1 MGQARHPSHVTP
13 LTQNARLNK
22 AAHLNDLAHMTPV
35 ALRNAPAP
43 RGAAPPCAVPAPEY
57 GPRAEAPRP
66 VSPLK
71 DRLVRRKVTI
81 TGKNG
86 HPHLARPIDESDA
99 GALMRCYDAM
109 TERGKWFR
117 MLHHLPHLSED
128 MARDFCRP
136 DPNKDLC
143 IVLEGDGPLAGEI
156 LGGARIT
163 GSADGK
169 SAEYSVTLRPEAEG
183 LGLAHKALE
192 LVFEAAK
199 EMGYTRIW
207 GTIHSENGPM
217 LQLAQSLDLPLRR
230 DPNDASLIVSEGEL

>member
-1 MGQARHPSHVTP
+1 MGQARAIAP
-13 LTQNARLNK
+13 LREQLSGRAIAIAGK
-22 AAHLNDLAHMTPV
+22 DGHAH
-35 ALRNAPAP
+35 
-43 RGAAPPCAVPAPEY
+43 
-57 GPRAEAPRP
+57 
-66 VSPLK
+66 
-71 DRLVRRKVTI
+71 I
-81 TGKNG
+81 
-86 HPHLARPIDESDA
+86 ARPINATDA

-117 MLHHLPHLSED
+117 MLHRLPHLSED
-128 MARDFCRP
+128 MARDFCSP
-136 DPNKDLC
+136 DPERDLC
-143 IVLEGDGPLAGEI
+143 IVLEGDGPLKGEI

-192 LVFEAAK
+192 LVFAAAK

-217 LQLAQSLDLPLRR
+217 LNLAHSLDLHVHR
-230 DPNDASLIVSEGEL
+230 DPNDAALMLAERKL

>member
-1 MGQARHPSHVTP
+1 MGQARAIAPMRGMHASQGMLPSSGLLP
-13 LTQNARLNK
+13 LREQLS
-22 AAHLNDLAHMTPV
+22 
-35 ALRNAPAP
+35 
-43 RGAAPPCAVPAPEY
+43 G
-57 GPRAEAPRP
+57 RAIAIAG
-66 VSPLK
+66 K
-71 DRLVRRKVTI
+71 D
-81 TGKNG
+81 GQ
-86 HPHLARPIDESDA
+86 PHIARPINATDT

-117 MLHHLPHLSED
+117 ILHRLPHLSED
-128 MARDFCRP
+128 MARDFCSP
-136 DPNKDLC
+136 DPDRDLC
-143 IVLEGDGPLAGEI
+143 IVLEGDGPLKGEI

-192 LVFEAAK
+192 LVFAAAK

-217 LQLAQSLDLPLRR
+217 LNLAHSLDLHVHR
-230 DPNDASLIVSEGEL
+230 DPNDAALMVAERKL